1 MEEKKLNERES
12 LELITRMIQ
21 ETKNKLEVGDGN
33 VLLIWGYVSVCTA
46 ILVYVMIMLTGNNP
60 LVNWLWFLI
69 PLIGYGVMQKQKRK
83 ETGVKSHSSSY
94 VDKIS
99 AGIWKNV
106 SIIACLFGTICMAFM
121 FCGYNCWVLMFAYAF
136 IIIGFGSIA
145 QGVIIREQSLTFG
158 GLFSIAAGGIVASC
172 AICDIPIYI
181 TWAIPLYILC
191 FIVMMIIPGH
201 IINRK
206 AKKLCRKN

>member
-1 MEEKKLNERES
+1 MEEKTLNERES

-46 ILVYVMIMLTGNNP
+46 ILVYILLLLTQNP
-60 LVNWLWFLI
+60 YINWLWFLI
-69 PLIGYGVMQKQKRK
+69 PLIGYPVMKREERK
-83 ETGVKSHSSSY
+83 ETGVKPRSSSY
-94 VDKIS
+94 IDKVS
-99 AGIWKNV
+99 AGIWKSV
-106 SIIACLFGTICMAFM
+106 GIVACVFGAICMAFM
-121 FCGYNCWVLMFAYAF
+121 FYGYNCWVLMFAYAF

-145 QGVIIREQSLTFG
+145 QGIIIHEQSLTFG
-158 GLFSIAAGGIVASC
+158 GLFSIAAGGVVASC

-191 FIVMMIIPGH
+191 FILMMIIPGH

>member
-1 MEEKKLNERES
+1 MEEKTLNEKES
-12 LELITRMIQ
+12 LEIITRMIQ

-33 VLLIWGYVSVCTA
+33 MLLLWGYVSVCTA
-46 ILVYVMIMLTGNNP
+46 ILVYALLLWVQTP
-60 LVNWLWFLI
+60 QVNWLWFLI
-69 PLIGYGVMQKQKRK
+69 PLIGYGVTQKQKRK

-191 FIVMMIIPGH
+191 FILMMIIPGH

>member
-1 MEEKKLNERES
+1 MEEKTLNERES
-12 LELITRMIQ
+12 LEIITRMIQ

-33 VLLIWGYVSVCTA
+33 ILLIWGYVSVCTA
-46 ILVYVMIMLTGNNP
+46 ILV
-60 LVNWLWFLI
+60 LWFLI
-69 PLIGYGVMQKQKRK
+69 PLIGYGVTQKQKRK
-83 ETGVKSHSSSY
+83 EANVKPHSSSY

-201 IINRK
+201 IINHK

>member
-158 GLFSIAAGGIVASC
+158 GLFSIAAGGVVASC

-191 FIVMMIIPGH
+191 FILMMIIPGH

>member
-1 MEEKKLNERES
+1 MEEKTLNERES
-12 LELITRMIQ
+12 LEIITRMIQ
-21 ETKNKLEVGDGN
+21 ETKNKLEVGEGN

-46 ILVYVMIMLTGNNP
+46 ILVYTLLLWVQNP
-60 LVNWLWFLI
+60 QANWLWFLI

-83 ETGVKSHSSSY
+83 ETSVKSLSSSY
-94 VDKIS
+94 VDKVS

-106 SIIACLFGTICMAFM
+106 GIIACLFGTICMAFM